1 MARSRLADPRRS
13 AKGTTNPIFDD
24 ISIEAQ
30 TGQHRFYKLCVGVLI
45 GVGPRF
51 SL

>member
-1 MARSRLADPRRS
+1 MARSGLADPRR

-30 TGQHRFYKLCVGVLI
+30 TGQHRFYKLCVGVFV
-45 GVGPRF
+45 GVGARL